1 MKVAVLGSSGGMGSF
16 LARYFVG
23 RGDEVRGADPKPGRP
38 GSGGFPSFRNNSEAV
53 RGCDFAF
60 LAVPMDRTIAV
71 AREVAPALGPG
82 ATLVE
87 ISSVKGRALDELKRV
102 VGKRAALL
110 SIHPLFGPAL
120 ESTRGMK
127 VAVIVSRKGGKEAE
141 EARRLFPEARI
152 IPMSRREHDRAMAAV
167 LSLTHLVNLVYAGT
181 VARLLSP
188 EEFMRV
194 STPNSSMQLTL
205 AQAVLAQDSK
215 LSYEIQ
221 ANNPYSRRAARA
233 AARELRRVT
242 ALVEGRDMKG
252 FEKAFERLAKAYEL
266 DRRAGAVVKEI
277 YSAAEKAV

>member
-23 RGDEVRGADPKPGRP
+23 KGDEVRGSDPRAGRRR
-38 GSGGFPSFRNNSEAV
+38 SGFPSFRKNAEAV
-53 RGCDFAF
+53 SGCDFAV

-71 AREVAPALGPG
+71 AREVAPSLRPG

-87 ISSVKGRALDELKRV
+87 ISSVKGKDLDELKRA
-102 VGKRAALL
+102 VGKRATLL

-120 ESTRGMK
+120 ESSKAMK
-127 VAVIVSRKGGKEAE
+127 VAVIVSRKGGREAE
-141 EARRLFPEARI
+141 EARRLFPDARI
-152 IPMSRREHDRAMAAV
+152 IPMTRREHDRAMGAV
-167 LSLTHLVNLVYAGT
+167 LSLTHLVNLVYAGA
-181 VARLLSP
+181 VARLLTP

-205 AQAVLAQDSK
+205 AQAVLAQDAK

-221 ANNPYSRRAARA
+221 ANNPYSRWAARA

-242 ALVEGRDMKG
+242 ALVEGRDEVG
-252 FEKAFERLAKAYEL
+252 FEKSFRRLAKAYEL
-266 DRRAGAVVKEI
+266 DRRAGAVLKEI